1 MRERWYRDEEEKR
14 LCTLCGG
21 KVETWEHIWE
31 NCRGWEEGGESWQ
44 EAMRW
49 VLRENGK
56 REEWMRKVDNER
68 KRWEREKIDN
78 EEEESREGVGKGERE
93 RERVRERE
101 RFWRKKRWKRK
112 QKSPLAACV
121 CRRLVLAGTES
132 R

>member
-1 MRERWYRDEEEKR
+1 MRKRWYRDEEEKR

-56 REEWMRKVDNER
+56 REEWMKKVDNER

-93 RERVRERE
+93 REGVRERE

-112 QKSPLAACV
+112 QKSPLAAYV